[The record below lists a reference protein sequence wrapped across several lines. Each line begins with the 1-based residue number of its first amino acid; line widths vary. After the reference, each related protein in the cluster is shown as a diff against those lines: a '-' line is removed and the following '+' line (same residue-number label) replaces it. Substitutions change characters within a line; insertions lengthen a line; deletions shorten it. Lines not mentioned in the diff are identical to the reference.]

1 MDTLTMDRI
10 AELHPEEF
18 ARMVYDGT
26 SGFEYV
32 GKDVELVCAMLQA
45 GRKLIEEKHGIAHP
59 AMINLLLRE
68 GETLNSAKSIPIF
81 EAAYKICQEHPQK
94 CSDNM
99 AFCAFELVLMHANL
113 NHPNEALA
121 WCLRVLEADKEHG
134 TDEYFDG
141 DPIGRLLQESHWPE
155 LDLSKALKLEAELG
169 KRDGKELP
177 PSTLNERRAYVLAE
191 RSREVV
197 RA

>member
-1 MDTLTMDRI
+1 MDRI
-10 AELHPEEF
+10 AELHPDEF

-26 SGFEYV
+26 SSLDYGNID
-32 GKDVELVCAMLQA
+32 KELACAMLQA

-59 AMINLLLRE
+59 EAIDLLLRE
-68 GETLNSAKSIPIF
+68 GELLNSEKSLPLF
-81 EAAYKICQEHPQK
+81 ECAYAICQKNPGK
-94 CSDNM
+94 ASTYM

-113 NHPNEALA
+113 NHPNEALS
-121 WCLRVLEADKEHG
+121 WCMRALEADKKHG
-134 TDEYFDG
+134 TDEYFDC
-141 DPIGRLLQESHWPE
+141 DPIGRLLSETDWPE

-191 RSREVV
+191 RSRRAV